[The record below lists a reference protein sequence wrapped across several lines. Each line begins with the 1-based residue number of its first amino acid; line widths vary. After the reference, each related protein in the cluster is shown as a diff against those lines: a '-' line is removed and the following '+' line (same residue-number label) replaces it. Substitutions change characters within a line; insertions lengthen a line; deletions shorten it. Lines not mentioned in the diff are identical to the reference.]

1 MSVPEG
7 REPGVAPTAV
17 LVVDDHALFREGMG
31 ALIERWDEF
40 TVAGLARDGEDAV
53 RLAQQLR
60 PDLVLMDVR
69 MPGIGG
75 VEAARRITAEDAG
88 VRVVMLTMSNL
99 GEDVFLAL
107 RSGAHGYLS
116 KNEPPE
122 RLRDYLA
129 GVIRGEAALSSAIA
143 AKVLAEFGTTPGGGL
158 PSRAADHLSPR
169 ERDVLRLLVEGL
181 SNDEIATELCLS
193 EGTVKKHLGRVMTKL
208 HMKNRVQ
215 VAVYSVRAGIVD

>member
-1 MSVPEG
+1 MSMSDASA
-7 REPGVAPTAV
+7 PGTAPTSV

-40 TVAGLARDGEDAV
+40 TVAGLACDGEDAV
-53 RLAQQLR
+53 RLARRLR
-60 PDLVLMDVR
+60 PDLVLLDVR

-88 VRVVMLTMSNL
+88 VRVVMLTMSSL

-129 GVIRGEAALSSAIA
+129 GVMRGETALSSAIA
-143 AKVLAEFGTTPGGGL
+143 AKVLAEFGMAPVVGR
-158 PSRAADHLSPR
+158 PVRDADRLCPR

-181 SNDEIATELCLS
+181 SNDEIAAELSLS

-215 VAVYSVRAGIVD
+215 VAVYSVRSGIVD

>member
-1 MSVPEG
+1 MPEVSVPDV
-7 REPGVAPTAV
+7 RPTTV
-17 LVVDDHALFREGMG
+17 LVVDDHALFREGMA
-31 ALIERWDEF
+31 ALIDRWGEF
-40 TVAGLARDGEDAV
+40 EVAGQAPDGEEAV
-53 RLAQQLR
+53 RLARLCK

-75 VEAARRITAEDAG
+75 VEATRRITAEDAG

-116 KNEPPE
+116 KNEPPK

-129 GVIRGEAALSSAIA
+129 SVIAARLPCRARSPRRSSPSSARRRRQPVA
-143 AKVLAEFGTTPGGGL
+143 G
-158 PSRAADHLSPR
+158 SRSPVSPR
-169 ERDVLRLLVEGL
+169 ARVLRLLVDGL

-193 EGTVKKHLGRVMTKL
+193 EATVKKHLGRVMTKL

-215 VAVYSVRAGIVD
+215 VAVYSVRAGLVD

>member
-1 MSVPEG
+1 MPEA
-7 REPGVAPTAV
+7 REPGAAPTAV

-31 ALIERWDEF
+31 ALIDRWDEF
-40 TVAGLARDGEDAV
+40 SVAGLARDGEDAV
-53 RLAQQLR
+53 RLAQRLR

-129 GVIRGEAALSSAIA
+129 GVMRGEVALSSAIA

-158 PSRAADHLSPR
+158 SPRAADHLSPR

-181 SNDEIATELCLS
+181 SNDEIAAELSLS

-208 HMKNRVQ
+208 HMRNRVQ

>member
-1 MSVPEG
+1 MPEVSVPDVG
-7 REPGVAPTAV
+7 PTTV
-17 LVVDDHALFREGMG
+17 LVVDDHALFREGMA
-31 ALIERWDEF
+31 ALIDRWGEF
-40 TVAGLARDGEDAV
+40 EVAGQAPDGEEAV
-53 RLAQQLR
+53 RLARLCK

-75 VEAARRITAEDAG
+75 VEATRRITAEDAG

-129 GVIRGEAALSSAIA
+129 SVMRGEAALSSTIA
-143 AKVLAEFGTTPGGGL
+143 AKVLAEFGTTGAGV

-169 ERDVLRLLVEGL
+169 ERDVLRLLVDGL

-193 EGTVKKHLGRVMTKL
+193 EATVKKHLGRVMTKL

-215 VAVYSVRAGIVD
+215 VAVYSVRAGLVD